1 MLINCAAYQDGKKL
15 ADITQTAIRD
25 YLVRPDCFVWV
36 ALKDPEP
43 SELEAMSEEFGLHEL
58 AVEDALRGH
67 QLAKI
72 EEYGEMLFV
81 VLHLLELDPSG
92 QVRTGEVAVF
102 VGANYVLSI
111 RSRSDLGFL
120 GVRARCEREPQL
132 LRFGAGF
139 VLYALMDAVVDRYF
153 PVITALEQELDAI
166 EERMFTKGSSSRNN
180 IEALYELKRKLM
192 LVQHSISPLED
203 AVGKLLGGRVPQ
215 VCVGLHEY
223 YRDIYDHLERVVKHV
238 EAIRDMLNTAIQV
251 NLSLVSLDD
260 STITKKFAAYGALFA
275 APTLIAGVYGMNF
288 KDMPELQLDYGYPV
302 AIVVML
308 LLDVLLW
315 WRFKRAN
322 WI

>member
-1 MLINCAAYQDGKKL
+1 MLINCVAYQDGKKL
-15 ADITQTAIRD
+15 TDIAQAAIRD
-25 YLVRPDCFVWV
+25 YVVRPDCFVWV

-43 SELEAMSEEFGLHEL
+43 SELEKMSEEFGLHEL

-72 EEYGEMLFV
+72 EEYGDMLFV
-81 VLHLLELDPSG
+81 VLHLLELDQSG

-192 LVQHSISPLED
+192 LVQHSISPLEE
-203 AVGKLLGGRVPQ
+203 AVGKLLGGRVPR

-275 APTLIAGVYGMNF
+275 VPTLIAGVYGMNF

-302 AIVVML
+302 AILVML

-315 WRFKRAN
+315 WRFKHAN